1 MEKASAAAGEA
12 LGAHRAAGA
21 RLEELSDLLLLADLA
36 ARSADATGSADR
48 LAAARTLARSL
59 GVRRA
64 RAQVALAEARIA
76 DRAGG
81 PAAGAPRAARRTGR
95 SCRRGL
101 WHWSRRRSAS
111 RLARWPRLGRLD
123 SAAAVGRR
131 ALVALERVRGR
142 YGSGVLRTSYLA
154 GKQGAYADLAEV
166 LRRLGRTEEA
176 FEVADAARGR
186 ALVEGLAS
194 AQGAA
199 ASVGTSRAVRFGK
212 ATSCSAGSTR

>member
-64 RAQVALAEARIA
+64 RAQVALVEARIA
-76 DRAGG
+76 DRAEDPRRALRALSESRFDLADGG
-81 PAAGAPRAARRTGR
+81 YGSEQEALRLEARA
-95 SCRRGL
+95 
-101 WHWSRRRSAS
+101 
-111 RLARWPRLGRLD
+111 LARLGRLD

-131 ALVALERVRGR
+131 ALVALERVRGS

-166 LRRLGRTEEA
+166 LRRLGRPHRS
-176 FEVADAARGR
+176 DQSR
-186 ALVEGLAS
+186 
-194 AQGAA
+194 
-199 ASVGTSRAVRFGK
+199 SRATYIR
-212 ATSCSAGSTR
+212 S